1 MTCRSE
7 LTREPLNA
15 AVTGKGV
22 READCAPDNS
32 RHSPH
37 PCGSQARSYNELRLS
52 FAQASATGPR
62 DENQDALRVV
72 TPPAGLAASKGHLF
86 AIADGVSHCADGG
99 LAARLTLQALAAD
112 YYATPETWA
121 VAQALDRLLISQ
133 NRWLQANGGG
143 QPLLTTLTALVLRGR
158 RFTLAHVGDCRL
170 YRWHAGQLECL
181 TQDHVWEQPGMQ
193 HVLKRALGLDQHLV
207 VDYCDGELE
216 AGQCFLLVS
225 DGVWAALGDNA
236 IQRLL
241 EDAQSLEACT
251 DALVNAAHLAG
262 SQDNAS
268 ALLLRV
274 EELPPASLGDALAQL
289 DHWPAPPALRDEQ
302 EFEGWQVEGRLA
314 QSRQSLIYRVR
325 DRQGRPWLLKTLP
338 PALSDAADA
347 GQSLLLEEWFL
358 RRVQG
363 RYFPELHS
371 LPQRQHLYYVMRE
384 YPGQPLD
391 EHLKLNGPLNL
402 PDWLDIAQRLLRGLG
417 QLHRRNILHR
427 DIKPENLHWAN
438 DGELRLLDFGLAY
451 CPGLSREDPHDLP
464 GTPSYLAPEAFQ
476 GAAPDARQDL
486 YAAGVTLY
494 RLLCGHYPYG
504 EIEAFQHPR
513 FGTPAPASRYRP
525 DVPAW
530 LDDWLGRLITA
541 QPQQR
546 FETAEQ
552 CLLTLEQGER
562 QAPARPRP
570 LLEREPLRVWRGIAL
585 ASLAVNL
592 GLILW
597 LMHRG

>member
-1 MTCRSE
+1 MI
-7 LTREPLNA
+7 L
-15 AVTGKGV
+15 
-22 READCAPDNS
+22 
-32 RHSPH
+32 
-37 PCGSQARSYNELRLS
+37 QLS

-62 DENQDALRVV
+62 EENQDALRVV

-99 LAARLTLQALAAD
+99 LAARLSLQALAAD

-170 YRWHAGQLECL
+170 YRWHAGQLDCL

-207 VDYCDGELE
+207 VDYRDGELE
-216 AGQCFLLVS
+216 AGQHFLLVS
-225 DGVWAALGDNA
+225 DGIWATLGDNA

-241 EDAQSLEACT
+241 EDAQSLQACV
-251 DALVNAAHLAG
+251 DALVGAAHLAG

-274 EELPPASLGDALAQL
+274 DELPPASLGDALAQL
-289 DHWPAPPALRDEQ
+289 DHWPVPPDLRNDQ
-302 EFEGWQVEGRLA
+302 DFEGWQVEGKLA

-325 DRQGRPWLLKTLP
+325 DRQNRPWLLKTLP
-338 PALSDAADA
+338 PALRDSPEAAQA
-347 GQSLLLEEWFL
+347 LLLEEWFL

-384 YPGQPLD
+384 YAGKTLG
-391 EHLKLNGPLNL
+391 EHLKLSGPPNL
-402 PDWLDIAQRLLRGLG
+402 TDWLDLAQRLLRGLG

-427 DIKPENLHWAN
+427 DIKPENLHWAD

-451 CPGLSREDPHDLP
+451 CPGLSQDNPHDLP
-464 GTPSYLAPEAFQ
+464 GTPSYLAPECFQ
-476 GAAPDARQDL
+476 GAAPDASQDL
-486 YAAGVTLY
+486 YAAGVALY
-494 RLLCGHYPYG
+494 RVLCSHYPYG

-513 FGTPAPASRYRP
+513 FGTPTPASRYRP

-530 LDDWLGRLITA
+530 LDDWLAKLIA
-541 QPQQR
+541 VQPQER

-552 CLLTLEQGER
+552 CLLALEQGER

-570 LLEREPLRVWRGIAL
+570 LLEREPLRVWRGVAL
-585 ASLAVNL
+585 TSLAINL
-592 GLILW
+592 GLLLW
-597 LMHRG
+597 LLHHG